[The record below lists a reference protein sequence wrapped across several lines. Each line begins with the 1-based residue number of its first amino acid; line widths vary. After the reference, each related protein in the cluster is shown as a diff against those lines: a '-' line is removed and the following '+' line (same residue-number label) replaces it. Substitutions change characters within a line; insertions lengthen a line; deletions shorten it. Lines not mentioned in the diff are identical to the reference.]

1 MMDKKELQKLE
12 DDHNR
17 KLRDLER
24 LEMDLDDNF
33 HKFSRET
40 DNLLEALSYA
50 CRDSS
55 FAEIQPYI
63 FEIENNLDNYHQLYK
78 SRIENVLEARHQENK
93 NFYKRLEEK
102 DL

>member
-1 MMDKKELQKLE
+1 MDKKGLQKLE
-12 DDHNR
+12 DEHNR

-24 LEMDLDDNF
+24 LEMDLDDDF

-40 DNLLEALSYA
+40 DHLLESLSYA

-63 FEIENNLDNYHQLYK
+63 FEIENNLDSYHQLYK
-78 SRIENVLEARHQENK
+78 NRIENVLEARHQENK
-93 NFYKRLEEK
+93 NFYRKLEEK
-102 DL
+102 DF